1 MPARTPTK
9 AILRRRDP
17 RFLAERLLPRH
28 LLTAA
33 SNASL
38 DLATSRRDRPLIQA
52 ACDTALQ
59 ELVALGLYTE
69 ALPRRAS
76 WRTYRSTS
84 TGDRIHLLWPARTEQ
99 QASRPTQTTLAQASP
114 SPQTLVTGP
123 QAKIGLSR
131 QDEEVSDA
139 LIREPREPETLGL
152 EDLFL
157 AGDETEGPST
167 PSATVPQPSA
177 PLHDAILPTRVEG
190 ETLARLGG
198 LLDLAGIETRLTS
211 LADRLRGLLEQI
223 ERLLPGAHAR
233 ILHLESVAT
242 AELGNGSLRRLT
254 QKDVDRTPHFQAALE
269 RRTPQFATTA
279 PQGLDPDRGDLAAV
293 VPLVVGGAPW
303 GLLEITWPE
312 GQKQA
317 TRNAAPLLGA
327 MARLVELAIQNQQTL
342 ESLVAVDALT
352 GVYNRAFYDRQ
363 LALEMERA
371 HRTNRKFALLVM
383 DIDDFKAIN
392 DRHGHRAGDQV
403 LSGLAQEMHERMRKI
418 DLLFRYGGEEFVLL
432 LPGAEEE
439 EARRTAER
447 LRSVVEVRRFDV
459 DGAPAP
465 IGVTVSI
472 GGAIYPDDA
481 RTATGL
487 FRHAD
492 GALYAAKEAGKNR
505 VVFR

>member
-1 MPARTPTK
+1 M
-9 AILRRRDP
+9 AILRRRDHI
-17 RFLAERLLPRH
+17 FLIERLLPRH
-28 LLTAA
+28 RLTAA

-38 DLATSRRDRPLIQA
+38 DAAVGHRDRPMIRA
-52 ACDTALQ
+52 ACDSALQ

-69 ALPRRAS
+69 SLPRRAA

-84 TGDRIHLLWPARTEQ
+84 TGDRIHLRWPARTEQ
-99 QASRPTQTTLAQASP
+99 QASRPTPATLAQAP
-114 SPQTLVTGP
+114 RSPQTLV
-123 QAKIGLSR
+123 AESR
-131 QDEEVSDA
+131 GEIDLPGQVEEPSD
-139 LIREPREPETLGL
+139 LLTLEPAEPETLGL
-152 EDLFL
+152 EDLL
-157 AGDETEGPST
+157 RAEDETGGQST
-167 PSATVPQPSA
+167 PSITVPQPSA
-177 PLHDAILPTRVEG
+177 PLHDAITPPRSEG
-190 ETLARLGG
+190 ETLARLEG
-198 LLDLAGIETRLTS
+198 LLSLAGIEARLTS
-211 LADRLRGLLEQI
+211 LADRLRHLLERI
-223 ERLLPGAHAR
+223 EGLFPGARAG
-233 ILHLESVAT
+233 ILHLESVSS
-242 AELGNGSLRRLT
+242 AELGNGPVRRLT
-254 QKDVDRTPHFQAALE
+254 QHDLDRTPHFQAALE
-269 RRTPQFATTA
+269 RRSPQFATTA
-279 PQGLDPDRGDLAAV
+279 PQGMDPDRGSLAAV

-312 GQKQA
+312 GQKLA
-317 TRNAAPLLGA
+317 TQNAAPLLGA
-327 MARLVELAIQNQQTL
+327 IARLVELAIQNQQTL
-342 ESLVAVDALT
+342 ESLVAVDPLT

-383 DIDDFKAIN
+383 DVDDFKAIN

-403 LSGLAQEMHERMRKI
+403 LSGLAQEMRERMRKI

-447 LRSVVEVRRFDV
+447 LRAVVETHRFDV
-459 DGAPAP
+459 DGAAAP
-465 IGVTVSI
+465 LGVTVSI

-492 GALYAAKEAGKNR
+492 GALYRAKEAGKNR